1 MSHSER
7 RALSGVWAF
16 ILALV
21 PFAWLAT
28 ALLLAFAA
36 TTGNEVAMTFASPIA
51 IGSFA
56 VVPIFSLV
64 AIILAVVALA
74 VANVPGKIFGG
85 VALLVVT
92 AQIVLVIVLL
102 SGASDLPAQ
111 AL

>member
-1 MSHSER
+1 MSQPER
-7 RALSGVWAF
+7 RALSGVWSF

-21 PFAWLAT
+21 PLAWVAT
-28 ALLLAFAA
+28 ALLLAIAA
-36 TTGNEVAMTFASPIA
+36 TTGNDLAATFASPIA

-74 VANVPGKIFGG
+74 VASVPGKIFAV
-85 VALLVVT
+85 VALLVVI
-92 AQIVLVIVLL
+92 AQIVLLVVLL